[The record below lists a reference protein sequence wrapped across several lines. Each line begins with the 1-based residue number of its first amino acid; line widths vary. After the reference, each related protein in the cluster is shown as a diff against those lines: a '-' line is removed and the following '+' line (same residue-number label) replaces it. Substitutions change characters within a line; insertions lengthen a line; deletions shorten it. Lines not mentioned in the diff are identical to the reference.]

1 MNTDSKKTGTEQCTI
16 PSVGSSYI
24 IRIYDQDLCSDW
36 TYKNGL
42 GTPKKYINK
51 KELIENLKSNGLE
64 IVQFAFSSFGACY
77 FFEAKG
83 KYKGKIEYQTLETKA
98 KDFNW
103 HV

>member
-1 MNTDSKKTGTEQCTI
+1 MDKTNKENETKQCTI

-36 TYKNGL
+36 IYRSGL
-42 GTPKKYINK
+42 GTPKKHIGK
-51 KELIENLKSNGLE
+51 IELIENLKSNGLE

-77 FFEAKG
+77 FFEVIG
-83 KYKGKIEYQTLETKA
+83 EYIGNIEFEKLETKA
-98 KDFNW
+98 NDFDW